1 MYAPT
6 LQAETGVNE
15 AFYRDLHNLLLQV
28 DSGDKI
34 LIVGDFNARVGQD
47 FELWNGVLGRHRID
61 NCNDKGHLLP
71 EFCSE
76 YQLIITNTL
85 FQQKLVS

>member
-47 FELWNGVLGRHRID
+47 FELQKGDLGRHGTGD
-61 NCNDKGHLLP
+61 CNDTSGLLL
-71 EFCSE
+71 EFLASAR
-76 YQLIITNTL
+76 YHTGT
-85 FQQKLVS
+85 SWTTP